1 VQRKQVTLIR
11 QILYH
16 KKKIFFLA
24 WQRKLFSAEAS
35 KPNGRRKA
43 DKNVYPLDDGSSQL
57 QTAHAAAMLMP
68 MPRSILAS
76 GAYTTHLCCSE
87 LLDNWIPFGKRLDG
101 HPLPFHPLRVPT
113 HPTYLRTHPCNKTTL
128 NLHEKV
134 LLIGASI
141 LSYPIKTNRIVLEKT
156 IEK

>member
-43 DKNVYPLDDGSSQL
+43 DKNAYPLDGGSSQL
-57 QTAHAAAMLMP
+57 QTAHGAANANANAKKHLGI
-68 MPRSILAS
+68 RSI
-76 GAYTTHLCCSE
+76 HDPFM
-87 LLDNWIPFGKRLDG
+87 LL
-101 HPLPFHPLRVPT
+101 
-113 HPTYLRTHPCNKTTL
+113 
-128 NLHEKV
+128 
-134 LLIGASI
+134 
-141 LSYPIKTNRIVLEKT
+141 
-156 IEK
+156 